1 MGMCGRAIGVGLI
14 GGLFFPL
21 LIMVAVI
28 GGIAYVVLKKK
39 KETEN

>member
-1 MGMCGRAIGVGLI
+1 MGMCGQAIGVGLI

>member
-1 MGMCGRAIGVGLI
+1 MGMCGQAIGVGLI

-39 KETEN
+39 EETTQ